1 MDAICCLKLL
11 VPHCLLLLGNAPA
24 AAIITTKSLLSH
36 CNLAS
41 SLRPTLWTLRRRR
54 GVALLFFIFVKSA
67 VHMRLG
73 VHLPIPGTKSCCPRA
88 SKVSLFADT
97 SPITSKHTVVGVNIN
112 KNVFCAPC
120 NAQCAKVL
128 RKLALSIGKSYC
140 ISPVCEFFTPGMITC
155 DPLGQNDLFFFS

>member
-67 VHMRLG
+67 VHMG
-73 VHLPIPGTKSCCPRA
+73 FGGTFAHPGDKIVLSPGLEGLSVRRHVPNHIKTYRRGCKHQQKRFLCPLQRTMRQ
-88 SKVSLFADT
+88 SS
-97 SPITSKHTVVGVNIN
+97 
-112 KNVFCAPC
+112 
-120 NAQCAKVL
+120 AKTGALHRKILL
-128 RKLALSIGKSYC
+128 RK
-140 ISPVCEFFTPGMITC
+140 PG
-155 DPLGQNDLFFFS
+155 L